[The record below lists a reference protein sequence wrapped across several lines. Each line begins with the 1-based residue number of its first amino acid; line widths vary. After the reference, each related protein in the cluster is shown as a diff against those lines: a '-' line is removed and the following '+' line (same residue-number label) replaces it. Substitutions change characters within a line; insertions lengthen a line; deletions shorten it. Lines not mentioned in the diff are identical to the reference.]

1 MSVNLNITPGST
13 NTGSGIDVTAVVD
26 QILYSERAPE
36 RIWQSQQSQ
45 LSLEASALNG
55 LNSNLTAL
63 ADKVNALKDSFG
75 ALNGISATSSQTG
88 ILTAS
93 AQTTADN
100 LTHQIVV
107 KSLATT
113 SSQYT
118 DPVTTD
124 TLGDGT
130 FTINLGDGSTHDVQI
145 DSTHNT
151 LDALVSYI
159 NGGDFGVTASVIAD
173 ANGSRLALVSK
184 TSGDNG
190 NITITGNDTDLAF
203 NSSAEGKNAS
213 LTIDGVPVSTAT
225 NTVTGAING
234 VTLNL
239 TSAAPDSLVLLSVG
253 PDTAGAKQ
261 AINDFVS
268 SYNTLIN
275 AINGQFANTSAA
287 GTTAGPLASN
297 SSLRSLQSSLLADVT
312 YSISGNN
319 GYVNLASIGV
329 DMAND
334 GTLSVNNTT
343 LDEVL
348 ANHFSDFKNFFQSL
362 TGDTGF
368 GYNFANDLT
377 TLNDPITG
385 IINANLTQNTS
396 VQNML
401 TDQIN
406 ELEDRLVDRQ
416 KQLIDEYS
424 RVDAMLRQFPM
435 IMAQITSQLGVIQST
450 SK

>member
-13 NTGSGIDVTAVVD
+13 STGSGIDVTAVVD

-36 RIWQSQQSQ
+36 RIWQSQQST

-75 ALNGISATSSQTG
+75 ALNGISATSSQTAV
-88 ILTAS
+88 LTAS
-93 AQTTADN
+93 AQNTAAN

-124 TLGDGT
+124 TLSDGT

-151 LDALVSYI
+151 LDGLVSYI
-159 NGGDFGVTASVIAD
+159 NGQDFGVTASVISD

-184 TSGDNG
+184 TSGDAG
-190 NITITGNDTDLAF
+190 NITITGNDTGLAF

-213 LTIDGVPVSTAT
+213 LTIDGVPVSSAT
-225 NTVTGAING
+225 NTVTGAIQG
-234 VTLNL
+234 ITLNL
-239 TSAAPDSLVLLSVG
+239 TSAAPDSVVLLTVG
-253 PDTAGAKQ
+253 PNTAGAKQ
-261 AINDFVS
+261 AVNDFVS

-275 AINGQFANTSAA
+275 SINGQFATTSAA

-334 GTLSVNNTT
+334 GTLSVNDST
-343 LDEVL
+343 LDDVL
-348 ANHFSDFKNFFQSL
+348 ANHFSDFKNLFQSL

-368 GYNFANDLT
+368 AYNFSNDLT

-435 IMAQITSQLGVIQST
+435 IMAQITSQLGVIQTT